1 MEQQPAVFA
10 GTYRDNLLIGAENLP
25 FDDEE
30 KMQQELQT
38 ACVKAATYA
47 HANRLQPRAIY
58 IYIALLPLPLSV
70 L

>member
-1 MEQQPAVFA
+1 MVLHDKLLLMEQQPVVFA
-10 GTYRDNLLIGAENLP
+10 GTYRDNLLVGAENLP

-47 HANRLQPRAIY
+47 HAKAPTSGSL
-58 IYIALLPLPLSV
+58 
-70 L
+70 